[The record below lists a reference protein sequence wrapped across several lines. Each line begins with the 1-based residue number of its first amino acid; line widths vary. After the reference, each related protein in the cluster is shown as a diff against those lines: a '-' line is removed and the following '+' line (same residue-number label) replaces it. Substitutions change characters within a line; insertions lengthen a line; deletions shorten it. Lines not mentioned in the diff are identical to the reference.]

1 MKFSI
6 LIPVYNVEMFLFTCL
21 NSILKQTCQDFE
33 VILVNDGSSDN
44 SGIICN
50 SYAEKYSNFV
60 VAHQNNQGLISA
72 RRKAMKLAKGRYCI
86 FCDSD
91 DFLEETAIEEFSHI
105 VDENNPDLILYNAYI
120 YDGVNKIP
128 FFDNVFEDR
137 IVNNKESVYDLL
149 LLTYKIN
156 AMWLKVCKREILDIE
171 RDYTDFYK
179 CNYGEDLP
187 QSIPIINNAQSIY
200 YLNKALYNYRITS
213 GMMKKYNSNYYWSY
227 KKVNQEIAKQLKEI
241 QDCTEKLGIHL
252 LMAAYGATTQL
263 KYATDFNVKE
273 LENLAFDLEF
283 RRSYDISIK
292 SHYIGFLNIKQRLML
307 WLLYHKRFSVI
318 KFLIAVKMYIRTIHR

>member
-72 RRKAMKLAKGRYCI
+72 RRKATKLAKGRYCI

-179 CNYGEDLP
+179 CNYGEDLL

-213 GMMKKYNSNYYWSY
+213 GMMKKYNLF
-227 KKVNQEIAKQLKEI
+227 LK
-241 QDCTEKLGIHL
+241 
-252 LMAAYGATTQL
+252 
-263 KYATDFNVKE
+263 
-273 LENLAFDLEF
+273 
-283 RRSYDISIK
+283 IK
-292 SHYIGFLNIKQRLML
+292 SFIAIGRSNNNGFMFKLISELFNKENMHITVHHIQSMESSFTTAYLNMNE
-307 WLLYHKRFSVI
+307 
-318 KFLIAVKMYIRTIHR
+318 